1 MQQVVEFFSQKGF
14 DLYKF
19 IDVSNAPFLSFRSRL
34 RCISVSAVLL
44 QVVLTF
50 PQVLGYSVPER
61 LEPFF
66 LYLEQEL
73 ELSNDEI
80 VSMIDRRPVLLG
92 LQRDNVERLIG
103 YLKANGSSKE
113 EQIRLLET
121 SL

>member
-1 MQQVVEFFSQKGF
+1 
-14 DLYKF
+14 
-19 IDVSNAPFLSFRSRL
+19 
-34 RCISVSAVLL
+34 
-44 QVVLTF
+44 
-50 PQVLGYSVPER
+50 VPER

-73 ELSNDEI
+73 QLSNEEI

-92 LQRDNVERLIG
+92 LQRDNIERLIG